1 MNQKEIATKLKKLSR
16 DDLIWIIA
24 EMDSRTLGR
33 CLDDALLEWQR
44 KNMRKRMK
52 EADAQLDLYIE
63 KTEQYKELMDAA
75 FAQGVDN
82 IPPDTLVRASALG
95 RESLAAYNR
104 WKNLIN
110 V

>member
-24 EMDSRTLGR
+24 DMDSRSLGR
-33 CLDDALLEWQR
+33 YLDDALLEWQR
-44 KNMRKRMK
+44 KNMYKRMK

-63 KTEQYKELMDAA
+63 KTKQYKELMDAA
-75 FAQGVDN
+75 MAQGVDN
-82 IPPDTLVRASALG
+82 IPPNTLTRASALG
-95 RESLAAYNR
+95 REALAAYNR
-104 WKNLIN
+104 WKKLIN